1 MPFAV
6 YRSGRTSSIKVEHVQ
21 LKEEIVWARLYDIKV
36 IWLINYRCYFRLVPR
51 FC

>member
-21 LKEEIVWARLYDIKV
+21 LKEEIVWVRLYDIKSDMAYK
-36 IWLINYRCYFRLVPR
+36 IIGAILD
-51 FC
+51 